1 MELVA
6 QLRLSKQAWI
16 DLAFFLGVPTVLAM
30 LSAVLG
36 PYAAVMGGA
45 GAAVYVLALALVP
58 WWLTGFATQ
67 LVSAKIDR
75 RLPIWLIVAVGAVAA
90 GPFVLLYVYAVNS
103 IAADVWPALD
113 TVRPSTFSTAHLKS
127 AALSEGR
134 AIVLW
139 IAFVVIFR
147 ETLGWTRF
155 APPPKETGRE
165 ERFQLSGAEWTAEDD
180 ALLRV
185 LIDSGKPPRAIA
197 LEMKRTVGGI
207 RARTAKLGLR
217 NNRSGDTAARKA
229 AGLAPSRRART

>member
-16 DLAFFLGVPTVLAM
+16 DLAFFAGVPIALAM
-30 LSAVLG
+30 LSAILG
-36 PYAAVMGGA
+36 PYAAIMGGA
-45 GAAVYVLALALVP
+45 GAAAYVLALSTVP
-58 WWLTGFATQ
+58 WWLTGLATHFAG
-67 LVSAKIDR
+67 AKAGH
-75 RLPIWLIVAVGAVAA
+75 RLPVWLVAAVGAVAA
-90 GPFVLLYVYAVNS
+90 GPLVSLYVYWINL
-103 IAADVWPALD
+103 IAGDVWPGLNGFVPATISVD
-113 TVRPSTFSTAHLKS
+113 HLKS

-139 IAFVVIFR
+139 IAFVNIFQ
-147 ETLGWTRF
+147 ETLGWARF
-155 APPPKETGRE
+155 APAAKQTGRE

-185 LIDSGKPPRAIA
+185 LIASGKPPRAIA

-217 NNRSGDTAARKA
+217 NNRTGDVSDVSG
-229 AGLAPSRRART
+229 G

>member
-16 DLAFFLGVPTVLAM
+16 DLAFFGGVPFMLAM

-36 PYAAVMGGA
+36 PYATVMGGA
-45 GAAVYVLALALVP
+45 GAAVYVVALALVP
-58 WWLTGFATQ
+58 WWLTGLATH
-67 LVSAKIDR
+67 LVSARADRR
-75 RLPIWLIVAVGAVAA
+75 RLPLWLIAAVGAVAA
-90 GPFVLLYVYAVNS
+90 GPFVLLYVHAVNLVATD
-103 IAADVWPALD
+103 IWPALAAL
-113 TVRPSTFSTAHLKS
+113 RPPTFSTAHLKS

-147 ETLGWTRF
+147 ETLGWARF

-180 ALLRV
+180 ARLRV
-185 LIDSGKPPRAIA
+185 LIGSGKPPRTIA

-217 NNRSGDTAARKA
+217 NNRSADTSA
-229 AGLAPSRRART
+229 S